1 MMLRATNA
9 AGPMCRPRG
18 FTLVELLAVMAI
30 LGILAAAVMPL
41 GQTLVVARKEQEL
54 RRALLEIRTALD
66 EYKRA
71 MDQEPVSPLSSGGT
85 GTTGNTARTASGYP
99 PDLATLVQG
108 VLFNT
113 RTFTQPQKLY
123 FLRAIP
129 RDPFADPTLRAEDT
143 WALRSYASPPD
154 RPEPGADVYD
164 IHSKSKGVALDG
176 SLYAQW

>member
-1 MMLRATNA
+1 MTLLARFPLRRVRRWA
-9 AGPMCRPRG
+9 G

-54 RRALLEIRTALD
+54 RRALQEIRSALD
-66 EYKRA
+66 DYKRA
-71 MDQEPVSPLSSGGT
+71 MDQEPVSPVSAFGG
-85 GTTGNTARTASGYP
+85 GTTGNPNRTASGYP
-99 PDLATLVQG
+99 PDLNTLVQG
-108 VLFNT
+108 VLVNT
-113 RTFTQPQKLY
+113 RSSSQAQKLY

-129 RDPFADPTLRAEDT
+129 RDPFADPALPAAQT

-164 IHSKSKGVALDG
+164 IHSQSKGVALDG